1 MNFIVNIETEDT
13 VFNSR
18 GSYFFTPRPI
28 PRSVTASIR
37 ITGNHLPSFIPN
49 NLQPTSNLNLD
60 DVRMLFALAYTLQTS
75 CYSFARQFR
84 IFQSERDVENLEGAL
99 LIENMFTG
107 RLSIAFLTSRRLETN
122 ETFKISAITYDK
134 LLDFFNS
141 IHQSNE
147 SLRIQDLNFIFRF
160 NPNQF
165 VSGSGRLG
173 LPPWY
178 VTDDHERFTWET
190 HEFEGTKL
198 NCAALAIAM
207 HEIKIQKKNPSRALP
222 MAKGF
227 METFHWGEKVFYKDL
242 EDLVKNSLR
251 NYRIIIHVD
260 GQCDLGYLT
269 YTGDF
274 YQFEK
279 ENGQITKE
287 CAKKT
292 IFLHHTK
299 GISWLNNRSTL
310 RLH

>member
-84 IFQSERDVENLEGAL
+84 IFQSDMEVENLEGAL

-178 VTDDHERFTWET
+178 VTDEFERFTWET
-190 HEFEGTKL
+190 HEHEETTI
-198 NCAALAIAM
+198 NCAALAITM
-207 HEIKIQKKNPSRALP
+207 HE
-222 MAKGF
+222 AKEHDLSYDVLEKAKEM
-227 METFHWGEKVFYKDL
+227 METYGWGKKVYFKDL
-242 EDLVKNSLR
+242 EDLVKTPR
-251 NYRIIIHVD
+251 FRHHRIIVHMA
-260 GQCDLGYLT
+260 GAKDLSYYT
-269 YTGDF
+269 YTGVF
-274 YQFEK
+274 YQLEK
-279 ENGQITKE
+279 NNNGQLTNE
-287 CAKKT
+287 CKKKT

-299 GISWLNNRSTL
+299 GISRLNSR
-310 RLH
+310 